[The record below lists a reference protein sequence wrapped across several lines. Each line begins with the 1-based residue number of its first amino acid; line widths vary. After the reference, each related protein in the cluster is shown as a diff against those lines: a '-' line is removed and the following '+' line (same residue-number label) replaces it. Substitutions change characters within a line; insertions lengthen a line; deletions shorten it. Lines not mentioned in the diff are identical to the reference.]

1 MGSAASAAMLCLLF
15 FFLLGCSS
23 AQNNIGDPCTN
34 ECEPGNP
41 LAWCGERR
49 FDPAGH
55 VVRCV
60 QGTKFGMECV
70 DSCSAKNES
79 YFWCWTNAQN
89 DVSDYWE
96 KCGTSKGEQSYTVR
110 GVPCQSICER
120 KAEEYWWCRDNDQ
133 DPSSWDY
140 CSPPGQVRPVQYTM
154 HGHACLGLC
163 DKHGEN
169 YWWCPKSRRWAG
181 TDSQAED
188 EWWDYCS
195 PSKHRTRYNEPCREP
210 CASQGESYFW
220 CYTASSWDYCSPEPD
235 IVQET
240 RTKSGFLCNGICDKM
255 SSSYFFCEMKMAT
268 GWSWWDYC
276 TKN

>member
-96 KCGTSKGEQSYTVR
+96 KCGTSKGVQR
-110 GVPCQSICER
+110 Q
-120 KAEEYWWCRDNDQ
+120 
-133 DPSSWDY
+133 
-140 CSPPGQVRPVQYTM
+140 RPRPLQ
-154 HGHACLGLC
+154 LGLLFT
-163 DKHGEN
+163 
-169 YWWCPKSRRWAG
+169 SWAG
-181 TDSQAED
+181 AA
-188 EWWDYCS
+188 
-195 PSKHRTRYNEPCREP
+195 
-210 CASQGESYFW
+210 CAIHNAW
-220 CYTASSWDYCSPEPD
+220 A
-235 IVQET
+235 
-240 RTKSGFLCNGICDKM
+240 RL
-255 SSSYFFCEMKMAT
+255 
-268 GWSWWDYC
+268 
-276 TKN
+276 